1 MRVLVPLLCLFLVA
15 CLAPPARATER
26 VLFGGIEGRGSSL
39 GVTMGFKIAAPP
51 TPDGPGLVVMALAD
65 VGASLAR
72 APPAEGGFWYAPHG
86 AIAASLLAGGQW
98 AVPGGVFTAAIGPGV
113 ARRQQAEPTG
123 VPRWL
128 ATRYGPVALAELWT
142 HPREDLL
149 VAGTLVASGAGESLW
164 ARAAFGTRAI
174 GEAFVGPEATFYT
187 DATYRE
193 LRLGLHL
200 TGVKVG
206 DLSLRLSGG
215 VAFHERRRSPYLALV
230 IDRSM

>member
-1 MRVLVPLLCLFLVA
+1 MRVLGAMLALLLVA
-15 CLAPPARATER
+15 CLPARATER
-26 VLFGGIEGRGSSL
+26 VVFGGAEGRGSSL
-39 GVTMGFKIAAPP
+39 GVTMGFKLAAPP
-51 TPDGPGLVVMALAD
+51 SPDRPGLVVMGLAYA
-65 VGASLAR
+65 GASLAR

-86 AIAASLLAGGQW
+86 AIAASLLVGGQW

-123 VPRWL
+123 APRWL
-128 ATRYGPVALAELWT
+128 ATGYGPVALAELWV
-142 HPREDLL
+142 HPRADLL
-149 VAGTLVASGAGESLW
+149 VAGTLVASGAGENLW

-174 GEAFVGPEATFYT
+174 GEAFVGPEATLYT

-193 LRLGLHL
+193 LRLGVHL
-200 TGVKVG
+200 TGVKIG

-230 IDRSM
+230 IDTKM